1 MAIFAMGRQA
11 FAGPVSDGN
20 NLPLSETELVVPE
33 VDGLLRRA
41 AAKEVTLVE
50 A

>member
-1 MAIFAMGRQA
+1 VRCR
-11 FAGPVSDGN
+11 DRD
-20 NLPLSETELVVPE
+20 VPE